1 MELWLIFDVC
11 IRVSLKMVYQSS
23 NTRAM
28 SKSIQATSK
37 QSQSHQLQQQQQQQ
51 EENNKRL
58 LSTKSGAS
66 ASSATAQHQSHHSRM
81 ANEYANVK
89 SQCRRNSQS
98 ALQNQKPVH
107 RSESSSGHQLMAM
120 GAKCRNDHKIDGNNQ
135 DASGDNRHNNEH
147 RQNGAPVTDI
157 YADDDLAEVKNDAN
171 VINKNTNYHME

>member
-1 MELWLIFDVC
+1 MELWLIFDVR
-11 IRVSLKMVYQSS
+11 IRVWLLKMVYQSS

-37 QSQSHQLQQQQQQQ
+37 QSHQLQQQQQQQQ

-66 ASSATAQHQSHHSRM
+66 ASTATAQHQSHHSRM
-81 ANEYANVK
+81 ANEYVNVK

-98 ALQNQKPVH
+98 ALQNQKPVY

-120 GAKCRNDHKIDGNNQ
+120 GAKCRNDHKIDGHNQ

-147 RQNGAPVTDI
+147 RQNGAPMTDI
-157 YADDDLAEVKNDAN
+157 YADDDLAEVK
-171 VINKNTNYHME
+171 TMQT